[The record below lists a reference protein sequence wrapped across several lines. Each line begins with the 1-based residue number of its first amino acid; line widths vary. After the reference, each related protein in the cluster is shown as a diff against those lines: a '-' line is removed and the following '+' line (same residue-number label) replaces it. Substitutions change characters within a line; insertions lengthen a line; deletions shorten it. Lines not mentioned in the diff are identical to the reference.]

1 MVLFGEFLSKFKKA
15 ANKWSQGMSNLFSDS
30 PLTGEFWEELE
41 EILIAG
47 DVGVET
53 AEALISDLRQT
64 AVDRRIAHTAE
75 LKGVFAEMMTARL
88 EEIPGMGRP
97 VDMSETP
104 SVILLVGVN
113 GSGKTTTAGKLA
125 TMFLNQGKSVVLAAA
140 DTYRAAAIEQLKAW
154 GERANVRVIASSH
167 GSDSAAVVF
176 DAIGAAKAAN
186 TDVVIVDTA
195 GRLHTKLNL
204 MDELAKVG
212 RVASREAP
220 GGIRESLLVLDSV
233 MGQNGFVQAEA
244 FNKAVPLSGVV
255 LTKFDNTAK
264 GGIAFS
270 IAQKL
275 KLPIRYVGLG
285 EGASDL
291 ELFRPRD
298 FAYALLD
305 MGNTN
310 DDDDKSV

>member
-1 MVLFGEFLSKFKKA
+1 MALFGGLISKFKKV
-15 ANKWSQGMSNLFSDS
+15 ANKWSQGVSNLFSDS
-30 PLTGEFWEELE
+30 PLTEGFWEELE
-41 EILIAG
+41 ENLIAG
-47 DVGVET
+47 DMGVDT
-53 AEALISDLRQT
+53 AENLIEELRQT
-64 AVDRRIAHTAE
+64 AIDRRIAHTVE
-75 LKGVFAEMMTARL
+75 LKGIFADMMVGRL

-97 VDMSETP
+97 IDISESP
-104 SVILLVGVN
+104 SVIMLVGVN

-125 TMFLNQGKSVVLAAA
+125 TMFIGQGKSVVLAAA

-154 GERANVRVIASSH
+154 GERASVRVIASTH

-176 DAIGAAKAAN
+176 DAIQAAKAAG

-195 GRLHTKLNL
+195 GRLHTKSNL

-233 MGQNGFVQAEA
+233 MGQNGFIQAEV
-244 FNKAVPLSGVV
+244 FNKAVPLTGVV
-255 LTKFDNTAK
+255 LSKFDNTAK

-270 IAQKL
+270 IARKL

-285 EGASDL
+285 EGAADI
-291 ELFRPRD
+291 ELFSPRD
-298 FAYALLD
+298 FVYALLD
-305 MGNTN
+305 MENADADN
-310 DDDDKSV
+310 D